1 MPRNYLPLDMCL
13 FYSWILNRPVHV
25 VSLRLP
31 RGQALELPASEHLRC
46 KPGCWDPYYQLD
58 RSVQQDSCQ
67 LKVGCN
73 ILIALSHCV
82 SLLTLSCFVLFCAYS
97 PVSENHVWACFL
109 STVTNLKCPDL
120 PETYPGLMTLSFLV
134 WQPWMRMQLSQCL
147 CFLTPPLRH
156 SLSPRLTTVL
166 QVLDSALWDISSL
179 KIHRVN

>member
-13 FYSWILNRPVHV
+13 FYSWILNKPVHV

-73 ILIALSHCV
+73 ILIVTESLCLPFDTFLLCTFLCIQSCVREPCLGLLSQHSHQPKV
-82 SLLTLSCFVLFCAYS
+82 PWLAWDLSRINDSVIS
-97 PVSENHVWACFL
+97 
-109 STVTNLKCPDL
+109 
-120 PETYPGLMTLSFLV
+120 GL
-134 WQPWMRMQLSQCL
+134 QPWMRMQPSECL